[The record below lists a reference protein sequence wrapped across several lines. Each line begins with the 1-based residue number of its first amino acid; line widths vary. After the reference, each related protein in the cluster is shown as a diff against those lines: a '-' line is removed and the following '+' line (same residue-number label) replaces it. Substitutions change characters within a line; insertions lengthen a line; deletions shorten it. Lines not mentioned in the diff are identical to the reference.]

1 MLEVQEM
8 FNTTIDEVRKISDNL
23 MPSILKEFG
32 LETAL
37 RNLCKLMALASNIKI
52 QFESLPLKKK
62 LEERISTYLYRI
74 SQEAL
79 NNVVKHAQATE
90 ASIELLELGNYI
102 ELIIEDNGKG
112 FDFDRHFKSHG
123 SGIYNMRERVN
134 VIGGSIEIK
143 SKTVK
148 AIPNGRQ
155 GTIIDIKIPLY
166 EQKEN

>member
-1 MLEVQEM
+1 
-8 FNTTIDEVRKISDNL
+8 

-37 RNLCKLMALASNIKI
+37 RNLCKMMAKASNITI
-52 QFESLPLKKK
+52 QFESLSIKKK

-79 NNVVKHAQATE
+79 NNVVKHAQANE

-102 ELIIEDNGKG
+102 QLIIKDNGKG
-112 FDFDRHFKSHG
+112 FAFDRHFKSKG
-123 SGIYNMRERVN
+123 NGIYNMHERVS

-143 SKTVK
+143 SKTGK
-148 AIPNGRQ
+148 
-155 GTIIDIKIPLY
+155 GTIIDIKIPTY
-166 EQKEN
+166 EQNEN